1 MSLRPRFYI
10 ALASAFI
17 AIGAHVIADR
27 FFLYWTVP
35 QIDIP
40 IHMLGGI
47 MAGLFSG
54 VALMAAGKSQTWRAI
69 VLGSLIVGIGWE
81 LLEVVMHSVDTMRW
95 WYPYDTV
102 KDLIDD
108 MIGGTIAYLIW
119 KKL

>member
-1 MSLRPRFYI
+1 MSLRARFYI
-10 ALASAFI
+10 ALTFAFI

-40 IHMLGGI
+40 IHILGGI

-54 VALMAAGKSQTWRAI
+54 VALMAAGRSQTGRAI

-81 LLEVVMHSVDTMRW
+81 LLEVVMHATDTVGLT
-95 WYPYDTV
+95 YPYDTV

-119 KKL
+119 RKL